1 MKFCCADKKLFFIG
15 GLCISQK
22 SRSFS
27 QPKHCLFEQA
37 ILLSSNDANFRN
49 RHRKF
54 APSHNLLSTKE
65 RRCSFYLRSKSL
77 RCNAGTSHRFKAFS
91 PPFCAKNR
99 FRLVS
104 SENFAEIFFDRA
116 LNRPRS
122 PEGRNPLACFL
133 VLFARRKKNKTV
145 PFREFRGFA
154 NLESA
159 RKHDNF
165 AQAQLN
171 PLPLRGFFR
180 RLRRPFSVAAATIL
194 AASRHLSGG

>member
-1 MKFCCADKKLFFIG
+1 MEFRCAVEKLFFIG
-15 GLCISQK
+15 WLCISQK

-65 RRCSFYLRSKSL
+65 RRCSFYLRPKSL

-99 FRLVS
+99 FRLVPP
-104 SENFAEIFFDRA
+104 ENSAKIFSDRA
-116 LNRPRS
+116 LNRS
-122 PEGRNPLACFL
+122 PGVQRVATLGVFLRYFLHDAKSTNPYSLTGSFE
-133 VLFARRKKNKTV
+133 VLRTSKQPTQTTT
-145 PFREFRGFA
+145 
-154 NLESA
+154 S
-159 RKHDNF
+159 H
-165 AQAQLN
+165 
-171 PLPLRGFFR
+171 
-180 RLRRPFSVAAATIL
+180 
-194 AASRHLSGG
+194 